1 MRTVA
6 GLDLP
11 FSQDDKLQRIL
22 QGVVRPLAPNSGGT
36 EPQYWNPDYFGLDRV
51 GIFQAADLSQ
61 QNAVLQICN
70 RHLLEEAYF
79 VEKAGMGYMAKMVLL
94 AETLE
99 ERMLYA
105 LFSADE
111 ARHLAQ
117 IRQFLVEEPEDTSD
131 PFFRLLAE
139 LAEGEDK
146 SVLMFVIQVV
156 LEGWGLSHY
165 RSLAKDCQN
174 PELAVTLT
182 HFLQEESRH
191 HATGVTVFGSL
202 ELSVVSCQ
210 LMVEVLAQ
218 FLQMVQVGP
227 QGVVKAIDEAIG
239 LTSSQR
245 VQVFEQLDTQMHSGT
260 RLKLLQSL
268 MQTGGGGKIVEQLVD
283 RGSFEPFSPQF
294 CAVVA
299 CRGHTAVDPTH
310 IDNDR

>member
-11 FSQDDKLQRIL
+11 FSPDDKLRRIL
-22 QGVVRPLAPNSGGT
+22 QGAVGCPLAPNAGERPLTPNSGGT
-36 EPQYWNPDYFGLDRV
+36 EPIMWGAGYFGLDRV
-51 GIFQAADLSQ
+51 GIFRSASLEQ

-70 RHLLEEAYF
+70 RNLLEEAYF

-111 ARHLAQ
+111 ARHLSQ
-117 IRQFLVEEPEDTSD
+117 IRQFLLGEPETTVD

-139 LAEGEDK
+139 LAEGDDR

-165 RSLAKDCQN
+165 RSLAKDCHN
-174 PELAVTLT
+174 PDLAATLT
-182 HFLQEESRH
+182 NFLQEESKH
-191 HATGVTVFGSL
+191 HATGVTLFGSL
-202 ELSVVSCQ
+202 QLSDRSCQ
-210 LMVEVLAQ
+210 VMVEILAQ

-227 QGVVKAIDEAIG
+227 QGVVNAIDELIG
-239 LTSSQR
+239 LTASQR
-245 VQVFEQLDTQMHSGT
+245 VEVFEQLDTQTHSGT
-260 RLKLLQSL
+260 RLKLLQTL
-268 MQTGGGGKIVEQLVD
+268 MQTGGGGTIVQALVD
-283 RGSFEPFSPQF
+283 RGAFEPYPASI
-294 CAVVA
+294 CA
-299 CRGHTAVDPTH
+299 T
-310 IDNDR
+310 I